1 MVDLGQSAV
10 FRYVDLPVRKM
21 ANGGE
26 SRDIV
31 RGTLATGEV
40 VGLHESTQV
49 AGMVPNPAHPIAHT
63 EFILVFEGN
72 VEFNHDGKSER
83 VGPGG
88 ILYVAK
94 GTVHQVKNVGDG
106 AARYCVVAI
115 GGDVRGRD

>member
-1 MVDLGQSAV
+1 MADLGQSAV
-10 FRYVDLPVRKM
+10 IRYVDMPTRKM

-26 SRDIV
+26 SRDVV

-40 VGLHESTQV
+40 VALHESTQV
-49 AGMVPNPAHPIAHT
+49 AGMTPNPAHPIQHT
-63 EFILVFEGN
+63 EFILIFEGT
-72 VEFNHDGKSER
+72 VDFSHDGKVER

-106 AARYCVVAI
+106 PARYCVVAI
-115 GGDVRGRD
+115 GGDVKA

>member
-10 FRYVDLPVRKM
+10 FRYVDMPVRKM

-26 SRDIV
+26 SRDVV

-40 VGLHESTQV
+40 VALHESTQV
-49 AGMVPNPAHPIAHT
+49 AGMTPNPAHPIQHT
-63 EFILVFEGN
+63 EFILVFEGT

-83 VGPGG
+83 VGQGG
-88 ILYVAK
+88 VLYVAK

-106 AARYCVVAI
+106 PARYCVVAV
-115 GGDVRGRD
+115 GGDVKA